1 MYLHLGSDYM
11 IKNSEIIAI
20 FNLKDEGADIYQ
32 EYISKYADKYELIDA
47 SEGEECYSCVLTESK
62 IYLSAISSL
71 TLKKRLEDGIAN
83 EFIIKMNDGGKNGS
97 EY

>member
-20 FNLKDEGADIYQ
+20 FNLKDDESNIYA
-32 EYISKYADKYELIDA
+32 EYISKYSEKYEIIDA
-47 SEGEECYSCVLTESK
+47 SEGEGFYSCVLTEDK

-71 TLKKRLEDGIAN
+71 TLKKRLEEGFATEYVYAN
-83 EFIIKMNDGGKNGS
+83 I
-97 EY
+97 

>member
-20 FNLKDEGADIYQ
+20 FNLKDEESDIYK

-47 SEGEECYSCVLTESK
+47 SEGEAFYSCVLTEDK
-62 IYLSAISSL
+62 IYLSAISSI
-71 TLKKRLEDGIAN
+71 TLKKRLEEGFIADSVYVN
-83 EFIIKMNDGGKNGS
+83 I
-97 EY
+97 